1 MIDDFFERSRAM
13 FDLPKGVVYLDGNS
27 LGAMPKSARERVR
40 RELDQSWGREL
51 IRAWNTAGWIDL
63 PSKVGDRIGALV
75 GARKGSVVAGDSTS
89 INLFKALT
97 AALDL
102 ARPRKVILS
111 DSGNFPTDLYVAQGV
126 CRLLGR
132 GHELKIVDPEAVEST
147 LDERVAV
154 LMLTEVDYR
163 TGRKHSIRELTEKA
177 KALGIVTI
185 WDLAHSAGALP
196 VDVTGC
202 RIDFAVGCGYK
213 YLNGG
218 PGAPAFIYVRPD
230 LQKRV
235 GPALS
240 GWMGH
245 AAPFAFEL
253 GYRPAPGIDRLRA
266 GTPPVLSLAA
276 LDAALDVF
284 DGVDMLA
291 LRKRSVALGEDF
303 IRRIEADCPE
313 LQLASPRDPERRGSQ
328 VSFRFAEGYA
338 AMQALIARG
347 VIGDFREPD
356 VMRFGFTPLY
366 IGFAEVETAART
378 LVEIVR
384 GGLWDRPEFHARNK
398 VT

>member
-1 MIDDFFERSRAM
+1 
-13 FDLPKGVVYLDGNS
+13 
-27 LGAMPKSARERVR
+27 
-40 RELDQSWGREL
+40 
-51 IRAWNTAGWIDL
+51 
-63 PSKVGDRIGALV
+63 
-75 GARKGSVVAGDSTS
+75 
-89 INLFKALT
+89 
-97 AALDL
+97 
-102 ARPRKVILS
+102 
-111 DSGNFPTDLYVAQGV
+111 
-126 CRLLGR
+126 
-132 GHELKIVDPEAVEST
+132 
-147 LDERVAV
+147 
-154 LMLTEVDYR
+154 
-163 TGRKHSIRELTEKA
+163 
-177 KALGIVTI
+177 
-185 WDLAHSAGALP
+185 LP

-230 LQKRV
+230 LQERIA
-235 GPALS
+235 PALS

-276 LDAALDVF
+276 LDAALEVF

-291 LRKRSVALGEDF
+291 LRKRSVALCEDF
-303 IRRIEADCPE
+303 IRHVEADCPE

-366 IGFAEVETAART
+366 VGFAEVETAART

>member
-1 MIDDFFERSRAM
+1 VIDDFFERSRAM

-40 RELDQSWGREL
+40 RELDESWRREL

-97 AALDL
+97 AAIDL
-102 ARPRKVILS
+102 AQPRKIILS

-126 CRLLGR
+126 CRLLGQ
-132 GHELKIVDPEAVEST
+132 GHELKIVDPEAVESA

-163 TGRKHSIRELTEKA
+163 TGRKHSMRELTEKA
-177 KALGIVTI
+177 KAFGIVTI

-202 RIDFAVGCGYK
+202 GIDFAVGCGYK

-230 LQKRV
+230 LQERIA
-235 GPALS
+235 PALS

-253 GYRPAPGIDRLRA
+253 GYRPASGIDRLRS

-284 DGVDMLA
+284 DGVDMVA
-291 LRKRSVALGEDF
+291 LRKRSVALSEGF

-313 LQLASPRDPERRGSQ
+313 LQLASPRDPEQRGSQ
-328 VSFRFAEGYA
+328 VSFRFAKGYA